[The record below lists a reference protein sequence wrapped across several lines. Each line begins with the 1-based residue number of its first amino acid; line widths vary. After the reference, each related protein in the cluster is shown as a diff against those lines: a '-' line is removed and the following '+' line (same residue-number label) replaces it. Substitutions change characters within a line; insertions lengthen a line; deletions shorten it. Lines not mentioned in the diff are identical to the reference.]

1 MTYMTEK
8 QLAYQVGCSDRWLR
22 ELRYRGE
29 LKPDLCIGRKP
40 RYRWNS
46 AIEQLKKRGNGKN

>member
-1 MTYMTEK
+1 MIYITEK

-40 RYRWNS
+40 RYKWIN
-46 AIEQLKKRGNGKN
+46 ALEQLKKRNDKK